1 MPEQLFERLSELRR
15 RVRYVLWVHGLCLLT
30 VVFFLTATL
39 AGGLDWLWHL
49 DDSGVR
55 VILGLTIL
63 GASGWVSWR
72 FLWRPLAT
80 RFSNVDLAS
89 RIEKQNPMFADSLS
103 STVQFLENEQNAQVG
118 SPELQ
123 REVIRRT
130 LARLDE
136 VNVNGVLDTRPVQ
149 RVGWWA
155 VGTCLLVASLVGFN
169 QVEAA
174 TAMNRLLFPFSTVP
188 WPRDVEL
195 RFVTS
200 ELKPL
205 DASADGALTVV
216 QGETLELF
224 VENQRGKLPD
234 DLTLIY
240 RTADG
245 KVLSEPMR
253 QTTLWDTNERPRE
266 IGGANLHVT
275 SGPLFFWAKGGDGET
290 VPLQVDVVP
299 PPRVEGLRITVTPPS
314 YSGLEERTLPEG
326 VGHIDGF
333 VGTAVTLQAQ
343 CNKTLTNAL
352 LHRRNAD
359 PIKLTVSADG
369 TAISGSFELDKPGN
383 SSWWIEVRD
392 RQGFANPEAPRFDI
406 RATADGVPSVT
417 IELPETDLL
426 VTPVAVVPFT
436 VRVRDDLGVRSA
448 ALTYE
453 YPQSARAAA
462 AAAKEPEQPQ
472 PDSGEALELVKRP
485 VAGSNPL
492 DGIIGFG
499 AELVTDRIPLFEGD
513 DRPEQV
519 APEHDWD
526 LAPFGW
532 LPGTRIVVRAEATD
546 WFDLNGESHI
556 GLSNPRTLTIVTP
569 AEKRA
574 ELADRQAG
582 LLLDLERAATA
593 QQNARNWLGEL
604 QVQLEQT
611 GSLRDEDL
619 DLLKRVE
626 MDQRQI
632 ETRLTDENDGLE
644 TRARM
649 IRRERTENAVE
660 DAESDG
666 LLGTLIGELE
676 FLRSEPLPEIER
688 RLTEARKLSGSDSKH
703 TKSEQRRLQDA
714 VEGVA
719 GQQDETLRTLQNLLN
734 ELSQWRSERNL
745 SGDLRGLTG
754 SQQELIDG
762 SKETLKPLIG
772 EQRPLTDQEAAD
784 LKKIVTR
791 QRQISDQVKKFT
803 DELKDALEAMGDDD
817 PERARGFE
825 EAFRELKKSDVAND
839 MQRTADELA
848 TSQPKVGEA
857 AQQQHDAVEELRKI
871 QDLLDNREITDTETL
886 VKKLA
891 DARRELD
898 TARQLQELLLRKLD
912 EAEQLSDPAEREQAL
927 ERLQRQQEQLRQEV
941 AETVRRLQR
950 LQSPSAASADR
961 ATQRMEQGEQSLENG
976 NPDAAREQLDEAL
989 DDLEQ
994 AERELAQDQQQAEE
1008 NLARE
1013 QMEKLADNLKAFIE
1027 RQDAMIAETER
1038 LRREFDKLG
1047 KWPRKLGQTRSALA
1061 ETQRNLAAET
1071 RLAADAIDAVEVV
1084 GLALRGAAR
1093 FMEQAADRIGEGRDV
1108 SPATVAIQSLAK
1120 KRFADLLE
1128 ALESGKE
1135 DENANPENPPQDQ
1148 AGGPQQAGPDGEMI
1162 TLIAQL
1168 KIIRS
1173 LQIDLIDRVESIRSR
1188 TGNDELKLT
1197 DEDVNELASIA
1208 EEQEQ
1213 LADLV
1218 RELTS
1223 YFGDPDIPPDAAGG
1237 EPDALDKEPVE
1248 PALPVN

>member
-15 RVRYVLWVHGLCLLT
+15 RVRYVLWVHGLCVLT

-89 RIEKQNPMFADSLS
+89 RIEKQNPTFADSLS

-205 DASADGALTVV
+205 DGSADGASTVV

-224 VENQRGKLPD
+224 VENQRGRLPD

-245 KVLSEPMR
+245 KVATEPMR
-253 QTTLWDTNERPRE
+253 QTTLWDSNERPRE

-314 YSGLEERTLPEG
+314 YTGLEERTLPEG

-333 VGTAVTLQAQ
+333 VGTAVTLQAR
-343 CNKTLTNAL
+343 CNKTLTSAL

-369 TAISGSFELDKPGN
+369 TAIAGSFELDKPGN

-436 VRVRDDLGVRSA
+436 IRVRDDLGVRSA

-453 YPQSARAAA
+453 YPKDSRTGVSD
-462 AAAKEPEQPQ
+462 EPEQLQ
-472 PDSGEALELVKRP
+472 PAEGDVLELVKRP
-485 VAGSNPL
+485 VAGQNPL
-492 DGIIGFG
+492 EAVPGAG
-499 AELVTDRIPLFEGD
+499 AESVTDRIPLFEGD

-519 APEHDWD
+519 APEHEWD

-556 GLSNPRTLTIVTP
+556 GLSNPRTLTIVTSE
-569 AEKRA
+569 EKRA
-574 ELADRQAG
+574 ELADRQAA

-632 ETRLTDENDGLE
+632 EARLTDENDGLE

-666 LLGTLIGELE
+666 LLETLIGELE
-676 FLRSEPLPEIER
+676 FLRTEPLPEIER
-688 RLTEARKLSGSDSKH
+688 RLTEARKLSASDSKH
-703 TKSEQRRLQDA
+703 TKSEQRRLRDA
-714 VEGVA
+714 VEAVA
-719 GQQDETLRTLQNLLN
+719 GQQDETLRTLQNLLSD
-734 ELSQWRSERNL
+734 LSQWRSERNL
-745 SGDLRGLTG
+745 SGDLRSLTG
-754 SQQELIDG
+754 KQQELIDG
-762 SKETLKPLIG
+762 SKETLKPLIV
-772 EQRPLTDQEAAD
+772 ELRPLTVQEAAD
-784 LKKIVTR
+784 LKKIATR
-791 QRQISDQVKKFT
+791 QRRIADQVEKFVG
-803 DELKDALEAMGDDD
+803 ELTDALETMGDDD
-817 PERARGFE
+817 PERSRGFE
-825 EAFRELKKSDVAND
+825 AALRELEKKDVANE
-839 MQRTADELA
+839 MRQAAVKLGA
-848 TSQPKVGEA
+848 TPRKLGKAST
-857 AQQQHDAVEELRKI
+857 QQQQAVEELRKI

-891 DARRELD
+891 DARQELG

-927 ERLQRQQEQLRQEV
+927 ERLRRQQEQLRQEV

-950 LQSPSAASADR
+950 LQSPSAAAADR
-961 ATQRMEQGEQSLENG
+961 ATRRMQEGEQSLQGG

-994 AERELAQDQQQAEE
+994 AERELAEDQQQAEE
-1008 NLARE
+1008 SLARE

-1027 RQDAMIAETER
+1027 RQDALIAETER
-1038 LRREFDKLG
+1038 LKRENGQLG
-1047 KWPRKLGQTRSALA
+1047 KWTRELLKSVRAHA
-1061 ETQRNLAAET
+1061 ENQRNLGTET
-1071 RLAADAIDAVEVV
+1071 RLAADAIKAVEVV

-1093 FMEQAADRIGEGRDV
+1093 FMDQAAESIDRKVPDV
-1108 SPATVAIQSLAK
+1108 SPDTVAVQTLAR
-1120 KRFADLLE
+1120 KRFVNLLE
-1128 ALESGKE
+1128 ALESGKD
-1135 DENANPENPPQDQ
+1135 DENANDENPPQEQ
-1148 AGGPQQAGPDGEMI
+1148 AGRPQQAGPDGETI
-1162 TLIAQL
+1162 ALIAQL

-1173 LQIDLIDRVESIRSR
+1173 LQIDLIDRVELIRSR
-1188 TGNDELKLT
+1188 TGNDESKLT

-1218 RELTS
+1218 REMTS
-1223 YFGDPDIPPDAAGG
+1223 FFGDPDIPPDADGG
-1237 EPDALDKEPVE
+1237 VPDALNEE
-1248 PALPVN
+1248 PAESTLPVN

>member
-72 FLWRPLAT
+72 FLWRLLAT

-89 RIEKQNPMFADSLS
+89 RIEKQNPTFADSLS
-103 STVQFLENEQNAQVG
+103 STVQFLENEQNSQVG

-169 QVEAA
+169 PVEAA

-205 DASADGALTVV
+205 SASTGGALTVV
-216 QGETLELF
+216 QGKTLELF

-245 KVLSEPMR
+245 KVLTEPMR
-253 QTTLWDTNERPRE
+253 QTTLWDTNERPRD

-314 YSGLEERTLPEG
+314 YTGLEERTLPEG

-333 VGTAVTLQAQ
+333 VGTAVTLQAD
-343 CNKTLTNAL
+343 CNKTLNSAL

-359 PIKLTVSADG
+359 PIKLTVLADG
-369 TAISGSFELDKPGN
+369 SAISGEFELDKPGN

-426 VTPVAVVPFT
+426 VTPVAVVPFI

-453 YPQSARAAA
+453 YPKDARTTVGE
-462 AAAKEPEQPQ
+462 EPEQPR
-472 PDSGEALELVKRP
+472 PDEGDVLELIKRP
-485 VAGSNPL
+485 NVEPNTLTANFRP
-492 DGIIGFG
+492 G
-499 AELVTDRIPLFEGD
+499 AESVTDQIPLFEGE

-519 APEHDWD
+519 APELDWD

-569 AEKRA
+569 EEKRA

-611 GSLRDEDL
+611 GTLRDEDL

-660 DAESDG
+660 DAESDA

-676 FLRSEPLPEIER
+676 FLRTEPLPEIER

-703 TKSEQRRLQDA
+703 TKSEQRRLHDS
-714 VEGVA
+714 VEAVA
-719 GQQDETLRTLQNLLN
+719 GQQDEALRTLQNLLSD
-734 ELSQWRSERNL
+734 LSQWRSERNL
-745 SGDLRGLTG
+745 SGDLRSLTG
-754 SQQELIDG
+754 KQQELIDG
-762 SKETLKPLIG
+762 SAETLKPLIG
-772 EQRPLTDQEAAD
+772 EDRPLTDQEAAD
-784 LKKIVTR
+784 LKKIATR
-791 QRQISDQVKKFT
+791 QRQIADEVAKFG
-803 DELKDALEAMGDDD
+803 L
-817 PERARGFE
+817 
-825 EAFRELKKSDVAND
+825 ELKKSLETMHDEDPEQARGFDDALRELENSNLVTVMREVARN
-839 MQRTADELA
+839 LG
-848 TSQPKVGEA
+848 SQKPTVGVASE
-857 AQQQHDAVEELRKI
+857 QQTVAVEELRKI

-891 DARRELD
+891 DARQELG

-912 EAEQLSDPAEREQAL
+912 EAQQLSDPAEREQAL

-950 LQSPSAASADR
+950 LQSLSATSADR

-976 NPDAAREQLDEAL
+976 NPDGAREQLDEAL

-994 AERELAQDQQQAEE
+994 AERELAADQQQAEE

-1013 QMEKLADNLKAFIE
+1013 QMEKLADNLKSFIE
-1027 RQDAMIAETER
+1027 RQDGLIGETER
-1038 LRREFDKLG
+1038 LRGEYEQLR
-1047 KWPRKLGQTRSALA
+1047 KWTRTLLKPVRAHA
-1061 ETQRNLAAET
+1061 ETQRNLGAET
-1071 RLAADAIDAVEVV
+1071 RLAADAIDAIEVV

-1093 FMEQAADRIGEGRDV
+1093 FMDQAAERIDRKLPDV
-1108 SPATVAIQSLAK
+1108 SPDTVAIQALARN
-1120 KRFADLLE
+1120 RFADLLE
-1128 ALESGKE
+1128 ALESGKD
-1135 DENANPENPPQDQ
+1135 DENASGEDSPQGQ
-1148 AGGPQQAGPDGEMI
+1148 EGGPQEARPDGETI

-1173 LQIDLIDRVESIRSR
+1173 LQIDLIDRVELIRSR
-1188 TGNDELKLT
+1188 TGNDQSKLT
-1197 DEDVNELASIA
+1197 DDDANELASIA

-1223 YFGDPDIPPDAAGG
+1223 FFGDPDISPDADT
-1237 EPDALDKEPVE
+1237 EVPDALNEEPAE
-1248 PALPVN
+1248 PALPIN